1 MGKNEM
7 RELLADDFELTNKQ
21 RKDVDSHNN
30 NAWDK
35 RIKGQLHI
43 LYRKLGAI
51 EKVKKRNERDVVD
64 MIIRN
69 ERVNNEFYVCPVYNY
84 AIINGKKIGVFD
96 IPYDSMHG
104 LGTPKDLDFYLDQL
118 KESYEKIQP

>member
-69 ERVNNEFYVCPVYNY
+69 ERLAYFKITPL
-84 AIINGKKIGVFD
+84 GKNI
-96 IPYDSMHG
+96 
-104 LGTPKDLDFYLDQL
+104 L
-118 KESYEKIQP
+118 KLCESYRKEKYD

>member
-51 EKVKKRNERDVVD
+51 EKVKKRNERNVVD

-69 ERVNNEFYVCPVYNY
+69 ERLAYFKITPL
-84 AIINGKKIGVFD
+84 GKNI
-96 IPYDSMHG
+96 
-104 LGTPKDLDFYLDQL
+104 L
-118 KESYEKIQP
+118 KLCESYRKEKYD